1 MQQTTGFVSAAQEDA
16 IVVSLC
22 NYPAF
27 GQIDPTMSIGERLTV
42 LSEWVAP
49 VSVFHLLRCDD
60 LHDLMTAFFPLNSDG
75 DFLIVRSATT
85 GLESYI
91 PTSYTAKVTHM

>member
-22 NYPAF
+22 NHPAF
-27 GQIDPTMSIGERLTV
+27 GQIDPTMCIGERLTV
-42 LSEWVAP
+42 MSEWVTP
-49 VSVFHLLRCDD
+49 RSVFHNHHDD
-60 LHDLMTAFFPLNSDG
+60 LRELMTAFFPLNSDG